1 MRTTARSHPPSHR
14 PARPLRRWLTLA
26 LASLTIGMTGTASA
40 QDNEI
45 DAPEMIDLSV
55 MLDWYANPVH
65 APLIIA
71 KQRGLFEKRGLDVD
85 IQSPA
90 DPSVPPK
97 LVAAG
102 RVDLALSYQPQ
113 LHLQVDQGLPVVRIG
128 TLVATPLN
136 ALVVRADSGIEAVAD
151 LAGHKI
157 GYSVGGVEEV
167 LLAAT
172 LEHSGLSLDDVELV
186 NVNFSLTPALISQR
200 VDAVTGAFRNFELAQ
215 MRHEGVPGKAF
226 YIEEEGVP
234 TYDELI
240 FVANRDTL
248 DDHRDAYRRFM
259 AAIGEATAW
268 IINHPDDAWQR
279 FIDYDESLD
288 TPLNAEAW
296 EATLPRF
303 ALRPAALDTKRYR
316 DFEAFLLERGEIKAQ
331 SPISRL
337 AVDLDAQ

>member
-1 MRTTARSHPPSHR
+1 MLHPRTSFGSRC
-14 PARPLRRWLTLA
+14 LA
-26 LASLTIGMTGTASA
+26 LCLVLLALVLSLPALA
-40 QDNEI
+40 QETD
-45 DAPEMIDLSV
+45 DDLAPPQMIPLSV
-55 MLDWYANPVH
+55 MLDWYANPDH
-65 APLIIA
+65 APLIVA

-113 LHLQVDQGLPVVRIG
+113 LHLQVDQGLPVVRVG
-128 TLVATPLN
+128 TLIATPLN
-136 ALVVRADSGIEAVAD
+136 ALLVRADSGID
-151 LAGHKI
+151 DLSQLAGKKV

-167 LLAAT
+167 LLAAM
-172 LEHSGLSLDDVELV
+172 LEHNGLSLDDIEMV
-186 NVNFSLTPALISQR
+186 NVNFSLTPALISEK

-215 MRHEGVPGKAF
+215 MKQEGVDGKAF

-248 DDHRDAYRRFM
+248 DQHRDAYRRFM
-259 AAIGEATAW
+259 DAVAEATAW
-268 IINHPDDAWQR
+268 IINHPDEAWQS
-279 FIDYDESLD
+279 FIAYDPALD
-288 TPLNAEAW
+288 TPLNAAAW
-296 EATLPRF
+296 KATLPRF
-303 ALRPAALDTKRYR
+303 ALRPAALDAKRYR
-316 DFEAFLLERGEIKAQ
+316 DFEAFLLERGQIKAQ

-337 AVDLDAQ
+337 AVDLSAP

>member
-1 MRTTARSHPPSHR
+1 MRRFSRHAAYQRLLSSFAVSLILLVAL
-14 PARPLRRWLTLA
+14 PAA
-26 LASLTIGMTGTASA
+26 A
-40 QDNEI
+40 QDDDI
-45 DAPEMIDLSV
+45 AAPEMIDLSV

-65 APLIIA
+65 APLIVA
-71 KQRGLFEKRGLDVD
+71 KQRGLFEKRGLHVD
-85 IQSPA
+85 IQAPA

-102 RVDLALSYQPQ
+102 RIDLALSYQPQ
-113 LHLQVDQGLPVVRIG
+113 LHLQVDQGLPVVRVG
-128 TLVATPLN
+128 TLIATPLN
-136 ALVVRADSGIEAVAD
+136 ALVVRADSGIERVAD
-151 LAGHKI
+151 LAGRKI

-172 LEHSGLSLDDVELV
+172 LEHSGLTLDDVEMV
-186 NVNFSLTPALISQR
+186 NVNFSLTPALISER

-215 MRHEGVPGKAF
+215 MQQEGVPGKAF

-234 TYDELI
+234 NYDELI

-248 DDHRDAYRRFM
+248 DSRRDAYRRFM
-259 AAIGEATAW
+259 GAIGEATAW
-268 IINHPDDAWQR
+268 IINHPDDAWQS
-279 FIDYDESLD
+279 FIGYDDSLD
-288 TPLNAEAW
+288 TPLNEAAW

-316 DFEAFLLERGEIKAQ
+316 DFEAFLLERDVIKAQ

-337 AVDLDAQ
+337 AVDLDAP

>member
-1 MRTTARSHPPSHR
+1 MLHPRTSFGSRC
-14 PARPLRRWLTLA
+14 LA
-26 LASLTIGMTGTASA
+26 LCLVLLALVLSLPALA
-40 QDNEI
+40 QETD
-45 DAPEMIDLSV
+45 DDLAPPQMIPLSV
-55 MLDWYANPVH
+55 MLDWYANPDH
-65 APLIIA
+65 APLIVA

-113 LHLQVDQGLPVVRIG
+113 LHLQVDQGLPVVRVG
-128 TLVATPLN
+128 TLIATPLN
-136 ALVVRADSGIEAVAD
+136 ALLVRADSGID
-151 LAGHKI
+151 DLSQLAGKKV

-167 LLAAT
+167 LLAAM
-172 LEHSGLSLDDVELV
+172 LEHNGLSLDDIEMV
-186 NVNFSLTPALISQR
+186 NVNFSLTPALISEK

-215 MRHEGVPGKAF
+215 MKQEGVDGKAF

-248 DDHRDAYRRFM
+248 DQHRDAYRRFM
-259 AAIGEATAW
+259 DAVAEATAW
-268 IINHPDDAWQR
+268 IINHPDEAWQS
-279 FIDYDESLD
+279 FIAYDPALD
-288 TPLNAEAW
+288 TALNAAAW
-296 EATLPRF
+296 KATLPRF
-303 ALRPAALDTKRYR
+303 ALRPAALDAKRYR
-316 DFEAFLLERGEIKAQ
+316 DFEAFLLERGQIKAQ

-337 AVDLDAQ
+337 AVDLSAP